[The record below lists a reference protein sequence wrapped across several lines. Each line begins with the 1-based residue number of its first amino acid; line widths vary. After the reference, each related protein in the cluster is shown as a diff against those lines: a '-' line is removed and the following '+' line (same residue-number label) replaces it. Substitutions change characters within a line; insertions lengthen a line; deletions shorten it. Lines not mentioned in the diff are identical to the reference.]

1 MRKVKIIYMVA
12 IIFIANVTGHAGV
25 SLYGRTPLKL
35 VFEKTGKAYQL
46 AYETDMMLDKKA
58 RSNSN
63 SIKPAPIDGTDLGTA
78 IYKNIEYPKE
88 ALKEGIEGEVKVLC
102 TIEKDG
108 RISNVLVLEDIG
120 GNCGQAVCEAIK
132 KVSFAPA
139 KENGYSRR
147 YNMIVPV
154 NFTLQK

>member
-1 MRKVKIIYMVA
+1 MRKTKLIYILA
-12 IIFIANVTGHAGV
+12 IIFTANVTGLVGL
-25 SLYGRTPLKL
+25 SLYAKTPVKL
-35 VFEKTGKAYQL
+35 NIEKTSLNNPL
-46 AYETDMMLDKKA
+46 ALKTDMKLDKKA
-58 RSNSN
+58 RSNYN
-63 SIKPAPIDGTDLGTA
+63 SIKPAPIDGTDLETA

-88 ALKEGIEGEVKVLC
+88 AINEGIEGQVKVLC

-120 GNCGQAVCEAIK
+120 GNCGQAVCNAIK

-139 KENGYSRR
+139 KENGYTRR

-154 NFTLQK
+154 NFTLKK